1 MSTEKNYKNKWNFF
15 YYFYYYKT
23 KWRTVYSQYFMVLYE
38 GGSGGRLLKI
48 KGNVEVRNKKNG
60 KTMTATKPII
70 VNIIASPHKRTKFVF
85 YF

>member
-1 MSTEKNYKNKWNFF
+1 
-15 YYFYYYKT
+15 
-23 KWRTVYSQYFMVLYE
+23 MVLYE